1 MVMTEQGIPSAITEL
16 SDLVLEA
23 IDALD
28 TATDDP
34 LRAKVT
40 TALGKLE
47 EARRAYDEALRSE
60 HRALAEQ
67 RFGRRIVD
75 LTRQA
80 AQLPAQRPGGTT
92 AVLATDH
99 GVVPFIENRAT
110 QSRTTPKTFGDDRL
124 TSGPRIGGE
133 IEAWCG
139 PCGGLTTHH
148 IVAMVGSTPK
158 QVICQSCQRRHNYRT
173 TPARGD
179 KTKAPEQTAQAAGG
193 THRKSRDEQEA
204 DRRAAERRALREEL
218 MGATNVKTFDPK
230 QRYKPGEIIQHP
242 EHGRG
247 KVENVLR
254 RSMLVRFEEGLRPV
268 DLA

>member
-40 TALGKLE
+40 TALSKLE
-47 EARRAYDEALRSE
+47 DARRAYDEAMRSE
-60 HRALAEQ
+60 HRELAEQ

-124 TSGPRIGGE
+124 ASGPRIGGE

-173 TPARGD
+173 TPAR
-179 KTKAPEQTAQAAGG
+179 
-193 THRKSRDEQEA
+193 RDEQEA